1 MSRTSSSGGGRG
13 ASGPPTSRSTTR
25 TIRRTRRPATRPRR
39 RGALPAEAKDETAA
53 PRTGRRGEGPDLP
66 TPSRRAHVPVPGKE
80 TGSRPITWR
89 RAPSACSRRLG
100 TSARSRAWVPWTERS
115 TTSPPV
121 RPAACRYGSMT
132 LVPRTG
138 STTPTRTWWYARTAT
153 CRTSSRPI
161 SAWGTPSTGTSRTA
175 RTTARMGSG
184 SEAGSRP
191 SATAAFATFCTTT
204 VRSSPASR
212 RTRGRSASSAR
223 STGTTPRLS
232 GRPRSS
238 RGGGRGPSPLSAT
251 TASRSDCP
259 TA

>member
-39 RGALPAEAKDETAA
+39 RGAPPAEAKDETAA
-53 PRTGRRGEGPDLP
+53 PRTGSRGEGPDLP
-66 TPSRRAHVPVPGKE
+66 TPSRRAHVPGKE
-80 TGSRPITWR
+80 IGSRPITWR
-89 RAPSACSRRLG
+89 RAPLACSRRLG